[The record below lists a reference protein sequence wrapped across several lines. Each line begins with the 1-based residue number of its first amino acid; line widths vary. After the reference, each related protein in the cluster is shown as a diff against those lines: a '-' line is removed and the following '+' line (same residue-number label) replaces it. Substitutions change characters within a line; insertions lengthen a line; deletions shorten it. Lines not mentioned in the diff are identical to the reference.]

1 MVSGRTSQE
10 DKVRTR
16 RDRQAC
22 NTKSKMPM
30 RRYLLCVTVTI
41 ALAEVE
47 HVGLLG
53 ASGDVRDVAATE
65 QLTAEEHT
73 LVRVLQT
80 LAREER

>member
-1 MVSGRTSQE
+1 MQQIG
-10 DKVRTR
+10 KW
-16 RDRQAC
+16 RDA
-22 NTKSKMPM
+22 KSKMPM

-53 ASGDVRDVAATE
+53 ASGDVRDEAAAE
-65 QLTAEEHT
+65 ELAAEEHT
-73 LVRVLQT
+73 LVRVLEA

>member
-1 MVSGRTSQE
+1 
-10 DKVRTR
+10 
-16 RDRQAC
+16 
-22 NTKSKMPM
+22 M